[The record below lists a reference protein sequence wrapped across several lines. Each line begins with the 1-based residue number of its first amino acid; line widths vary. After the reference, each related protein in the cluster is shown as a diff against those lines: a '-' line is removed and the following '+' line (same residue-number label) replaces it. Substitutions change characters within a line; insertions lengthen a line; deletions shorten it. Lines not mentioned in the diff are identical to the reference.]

1 MKKILE
7 SDVKKKVKDLLDWV
21 GKRVPIY
28 TMTPATFGY
37 GESGHPDRLLYIK
50 GYLLGIECK
59 LDGNTSLLRPEL
71 KPTQSEKAQK
81 IMLRRLRA
89 AGGYPIV
96 VHKDNLKEFKVL
108 LENIIGMEIDVRVE
122 L

>member
-1 MKKILE
+1 MKKMLE
-7 SDVKKKVKDLLDWV
+7 RDVKNKVKQIIDWV
-21 GKRVPIY
+21 DKHVPIY

-37 GESGHPDRLLYIK
+37 GESGHPDRILYIN

-59 LDGNTSLLRPEL
+59 KDGNTSLLRPEL

-81 IMLRRLRA
+81 IMLRRLTK
-89 AGGYPIV
+89 AGGIAIV
-96 VHKDNLKEFKVL
+96 VHKDNLTSFKAL
-108 LENIIGMEIDVRVE
+108 LESIIGMPIDVK